1 MGGWAAGGAE
11 VLGRVRVTVR
21 VTFAGRE
28 AVGRHDPEDVD
39 EPVPEE
45 CPAAG
50 GGRAVPVS

>member
-21 VTFAGRE
+21 VTFAGHE